1 MLQNEKLTQI
11 LERMILI
18 RTYEE
23 ELLKLV
29 REQKS
34 PGICPQSGQEACA
47 VGVVEALKQ
56 DDIVITNHRNAG
68 HLLARGADPG
78 KMLAEVMGKATGY
91 CKGKSGTLHI
101 SVKEL
106 NVYLTSTIVGGE
118 LSFVPGVG
126 LSLSLLEPG
135 KIVACFF
142 GDGAACEGTFHE
154 SLNLAS
160 VWKLPILYFCENNQW
175 QAYVSRKETMAVDHI
190 SERAK
195 GYGIPGKTVDGNDI
209 AAVYEAAKEAVEWIR
224 SGKGPYLLEGYTYR
238 LKGHYEPD
246 DQSYVPKDELELW
259 RKKDPIQVLKSRLM
273 QEKALTESQY
283 QEMEQR
289 VNQKM
294 KSALEFAFH
303 SPYPNPEELTT
314 DVYA

>member
-1 MLQNEKLTQI
+1 MFSHEKLKQI
-11 LERMILI
+11 LEKMLLI

-23 ELLKLV
+23 EILKLA

-47 VGVVEALKQ
+47 IGVVEALNPS
-56 DDIVITNHRNAG
+56 DIVITNHRNAG

-78 KMLAEVMGKATGY
+78 KMFAEVLGKATGY

-101 SVKEL
+101 SVKDL

-118 LSFVPGVG
+118 LSFVSGVG

-135 KIVACFF
+135 RIVACFF

-175 QAYVSRKETMAVDHI
+175 QAFVPRKEVMSIDYI

-195 GYGIPGKTVDGNDI
+195 GYGIPGKTVDGNDVS
-209 AAVYEAAKEAVEWIR
+209 AVYEAAKEAIEWIR
-224 SGKGPYLLEGYTYR
+224 AGNGPYLLEGYTYR

-246 DQSYVPKDELELW
+246 DQSYVPKDELESW
-259 RKKDPIQVLKSRLM
+259 MKKDPILRLKMQLL
-273 QEKALTESQY
+273 QEKVLTEAEY
-283 QEMEQR
+283 QEIVNR
-289 VNQKM
+289 VNQKI
-294 KSALEFAFH
+294 KFALEFAFN
-303 SPYPNPEELTT
+303 SPYPNPQELTT